1 MHRLIL
7 SSADVARVR
16 LLPSPT
22 PVSETLFSLNAL
34 RGGADGAHLEPWRD
48 RVRAGLGPWSRM
60 LAAISPRGPHFLDLV
75 ALMGAGVD
83 DDALLAAPRA
93 RVRVELDWLAR
104 WSGRMP
110 SVLRGLDKDLAVR
123 RDLLA
128 SLRAYHDLAIRPEW
142 AAVEHSCAL
151 DRATRTR
158 DLADDGVGRLL
169 TGLHPL
175 IRWDGTALEVDSPF
189 EAETALDGRGLDI
202 VPSYFQRSPTLL
214 KHNDRMLL
222 TYPAARTERPQPPA
236 GLAKL
241 LGRTRATVLAAIAEG
256 IATTTALAHHVGT
269 SASAVSQHTA
279 ILRGAGLITTGRHRG
294 TACHTLTPTA
304 TTLLTR
310 ATARRP
316 DRAPRETGQAR

>member
-7 SSADVARVR
+7 GSADIARVR
-16 LLPSPT
+16 LLPAPT
-22 PVSETLFSLNAL
+22 PVAETLFSLNAL
-34 RGGADGAHLEPWRD
+34 RGGPDSAHLEPWRD

-75 ALMGAGVD
+75 ALMGARID
-83 DDALLAAPRA
+83 DGALLASPRA
-93 RVRVELDWLAR
+93 RVRAELDWFAR

-110 SVLRGLDKDLAVR
+110 SALRGLDDDLTVR

-142 AAVEHSCAL
+142 TAVQDSFAL

-158 DLADDGVGRLL
+158 ALADGGVDRLL
-169 TGLHPL
+169 SGLHPL
-175 IRWDGTALEVDSPF
+175 IRWTGTTLDVGCPS
-189 EAETALDGRGLDI
+189 EAETTLGGRGLDI

-214 KHNDRMLL
+214 QDGDLMLL
-222 TYPAARTERPQPPA
+222 IYPATRTERPQPPA

-241 LGRTRATVLAAIAEG
+241 LGRTRATILTAIAEG
-256 IATTTALAHHVGT
+256 IATTTTLAHHAGT
-269 SASAVSQHTA
+269 SAAAVSQHTT
-279 ILRGAGLITTGRHRG
+279 ILREAGLITTGRHHG

-310 ATARRP
+310 TTTP
-316 DRAPRETGQAR
+316 GTNP